1 MQYLNKFIVKIKKNT
16 TSKQWNL
23 PVDGFCFACLSCE
36 MKMGLKMEIFQT
48 IIMLSSLL
56 IVKNDW
62 LLYTLE
68 VEVKFCLVHFF

>member
-1 MQYLNKFIVKIKKNT
+1 MQYLNKFIVKIKKNN

-23 PVDGFCFACLSCE
+23 PVDGFCFACLSRE